1 MAKNEIVPQY
11 YNLFDATKGYTELL
25 FRAGK
30 VLQSKELNEL
40 QSVLKN
46 QIKNVG
52 DTILTNGDIIEG
64 CQLIISDDRHKV
76 TLTKGRI
83 YLDGNV
89 RDVPITELDITGE
102 GTEVIGAT
110 LVTEIVTPD
119 EDADLADIA
128 TGYDNYN
135 QDGAYRVKETV
146 QIKLND
152 PDASI
157 MYTLTDGEQFAV
169 RSTEDLTQLDKI
181 NATLARRTYEESGNY
196 KIYGLKLSDK
206 NQNDTNYIYL
216 TLEAGKAYVQGYEV
230 NKNTAYTIRLDRASD
245 IRSVDSEANNFR
257 TGTDQYKLSNPYPSL
272 IKKVVATVEK
282 SKGIVRG
289 SVIGGTD
296 YLDTQAVV
304 SIESVTQNATTYTEG
319 VDFQRVGNGIDWS
332 IGSKAPASG
341 TTYQVVWRYK
351 KTLVKETD
359 YSLTHS
365 DDWYQGFVS
374 FLTGG
379 DKPVNGTEF
388 TVDYDFMLYRRD
400 VVGIDKDGNVIVV
413 KGQSDILRIV
423 ESPATDKEHM
433 LALGSVLLIPKSDD
447 ILVINNNT
455 KTISM
460 LELYNMLERINDL
473 EYNQAITDLDQEAAD
488 GEDATQLK
496 GILTDGFIGITKADI
511 GHSNWDAG
519 IDIDRQELTLPSL
532 IFGKSFDFNTD
543 ITSSSQ
549 IHLFERL
556 LTLDYNEIELIN
568 QSYASSTIK
577 INSYNAF
584 PKNPVVSLNPKVN
597 NWIDEEL
604 ITIQGETTISDTP
617 VVLRYWWNHKT
628 ASWANSEKAIWESL
642 GFTTNDKGQPV
653 NPDTSKAF
661 TWKEFNTA
669 YSSNTLTGKKQMS
682 DTSVSNTLVTFM
694 KQIDVNINI
703 SNLKPNVDN
712 IVATFNGQL
721 VSLTASSNT
730 YRGTQTGSLKADS
743 KGVAKGKFRIPEGIL
758 CGTVEVKAYSSNN
771 PELAGY
777 TTFTSIGSHRTIT
790 TTVWTEEITITT
802 TDPIAQSFQF
812 DRDQFITAVGL
823 FFWEKEASEPITVQ
837 IRNMVN
843 GYPGTTVYATKVVD
857 GASIKTSD
865 TAAQETKVVF
875 DNPVYCRANEQYCI
889 TVLSDSTVDSIWL
902 AETTKTDVTSKTQIS
917 KNPYLN
923 GVMFSSSNALTWTAH
938 QSQDLKLKLY
948 GARFQTNGQF
958 VLGGISPTSINDFTS
973 IMFELESSLPAG
985 CLVTWQYAINDQNN
999 WLPIESYSDREL
1011 NALAESIKLR
1021 CNLSTEYNNVSPTL
1035 AMDTMLFYGFK
1046 NKNQSTYV
1054 SRNVP
1059 VNTGFNHVKV
1069 ILDAYLPD
1077 GCNIYVYYA
1086 TDTEGTNW
1094 LSLTASNITPKSTLY
1109 KTYTFEANLAEI
1121 AYNYRVKVIL
1131 TTNDPLNRPS
1141 VQNLKNIMK
1150 TM

>member
-64 CQLIISDDRHKV
+64 CQLIISDDRHTV

-89 RDVPITELDITGE
+89 RDVPVTELNITGE
-102 GTEVIGAT
+102 GTEIIGAI
-110 LVTEIVTPD
+110 LKTEIITPD
-119 EDADLADIA
+119 EDADLSDIA

-146 QIKLND
+146 QIVLNN

-157 MYTLTDGEQFAV
+157 MYTLTDGEQFIV

-196 KIYGLKLSDK
+196 KIYGLTLSDK
-206 NQNDTNYIYL
+206 NQNDTDYIYL

-230 NKNTAYTIRLDRASD
+230 NKNTAYTIRLERASD

-257 TGTDQYKLSNPYPSL
+257 TGTLQYKLSNPYPAL

-282 SKGIVRG
+282 SKGVVRG

-304 SIESVTQNATTYTEG
+304 SIESITQNATTYTEG

-359 YSLTHS
+359 YTLTHS

-374 FLTGG
+374 FLTNG

-400 VVGIDKDGNVIVV
+400 VIGIDKDGNVIVV

-423 ESPATDKEHM
+423 ETPATDKEHM
-433 LALGSVLLIPKSDD
+433 LALGSVMLIPKSDD
-447 ILVINNNT
+447 VMVINNNT

-496 GILTDGFIGITKADI
+496 GILTDGFMGITKADI
-511 GHSNWDAG
+511 GHSDWNAE
-519 IDIDRQELTLPSL
+519 IDIDKREFTLPL
-532 IFGKSFDFNTD
+532 LYFEKAFDFSTD
-543 ITSSSQ
+543 INSSSQ
-549 IHLFERL
+549 IHRFERL
-556 LTLDYNEIELIN
+556 LTLDYTEVELIN
-568 QSYASSTIK
+568 QNYASSTLK

-584 PKNPVVSLNPKVN
+584 PKNPVVALNPKVN
-597 NWIDEEL
+597 NWTEEEL
-604 ITIQGETTISDTP
+604 LTIQGETTQGEP
-617 VVLRYWWNHKT
+617 MVLRYWWNHRG
-628 ASWANSEKAIWESL
+628 ASWENEVRQIWESL
-642 GFTTNDKGQPV
+642 GFTEMDAKGQPI
-653 NPDTSKAF
+653 NPATGKSM
-661 TWKEFNTA
+661 TWKEFNAA
-669 YSSNTLTGKKQMS
+669 YT
-682 DTSVSNTLVTFM
+682 SNTLVGYRDRSNTSISNTLITYM
-694 KQIDVNINI
+694 KQIDVAITI
-703 SNLKPNVDN
+703 SNLKPNVN
-712 IVATFNGQL
+712 NVVATFNGQTI
-721 VSLTASSNT
+721 SLTALSDT
-730 YRGTQTGSLKADS
+730 YRGTQTGSLKADN
-743 KGVAKGKFRIPEGIL
+743 KGVTKGKFRVPANTL
-758 CGTVEVKAYSSNN
+758 CGTVEVKAYPSSN

-777 TTFTSIGSHRTIT
+777 TTFTSIGNKVTTT
-790 TTVWTEEITITT
+790 TTVWTEEISITT

-812 DRDQFITAVGL
+812 DKDQFITAVGL
-823 FFWEKEASEPITVQ
+823 YFWEKETTEPIIVQ
-837 IRNMVN
+837 VRNMVN
-843 GYPGTTVYATKVVD
+843 GYPGTTVYATKVID
-857 GASIKTSD
+857 GASVKTSD
-865 TAAQETKVVF
+865 TAAQETKIVF

-889 TVLSDSTVDSIWL
+889 TILSDSTVDSIWL
-902 AETTKTDVTSKTQIS
+902 AETTKTDVTSKNQIS

-938 QSQDLKLKLY
+938 QSQDLKFKLY
-948 GARFQTNGQF
+948 GAQFQTNGQF
-958 VLGGISPTSINDFTS
+958 VLGGISPTSIDNFTS
-973 IMFELESSLPAG
+973 IAFQLESSFPAG
-985 CLVTWQYAINDQNN
+985 CLASWQYAINDQDN
-999 WLPIESYSDREL
+999 WLPIESQSEREL
-1011 NALAESIKLR
+1011 SALAETVKLK
-1021 CNLSTEYNNVSPTL
+1021 CNLSTTYNNVSPTL
-1035 AMDTMLFYGFK
+1035 AMDSLVFLGLK
-1046 NKNQSTYV
+1046 NKTQSTYV
-1054 SRNVP
+1054 SRNVE

-1094 LSLTASNITPKSTLY
+1094 LSLTDSSITPKSTLY
-1109 KTYTFEANLAEI
+1109 KTYTFEASLAEI
-1121 AYNYRVKVIL
+1121 AHNYRVKVIL

-1150 TM
+1150 TV